1 MTQPASE
8 QPAIAAA
15 IVVHDGGVLMVQR
28 RVKEGELLW
37 QFPAGEVED
46 GESPEEAAAREAL
59 EETGVTVKPT
69 ALLGERTH
77 PKTGRRMAYVA
88 CTLVSGEAHV
98 ADTDELSALT
108 WARLADIPAYVPYG
122 LFGPVQV
129 YLDAALNE

>member
-1 MTQPASE
+1 MTQPAPE

-37 QFPAGEVED
+37 QFPAGKVEA

-69 ALLGERTH
+69 VLLGERTH

-88 CTLVSGEAHV
+88 CALVSGEAHV
-98 ADTDELSALT
+98 ADTEELSDLA
-108 WARLADIPAYVPYG
+108 WARLADIPSYVPYG
-122 LFGPVQV
+122 LFEPVQA
-129 YLDAALNE
+129 YLDSTLGE